1 MRIAGGGLALAL
13 LALAAA
19 PAVAQKPASAQELIE
34 RLQQVQAQLQPGAA
48 QPEQREP
55 AGAEE
60 LVRRVEDLKQQL
72 AEGAAGPQPA
82 LGEEEV
88 RRLVHEGLGVEVLS
102 IKTVEH
108 AGRPAYAVT
117 VMNPPGTYNGALQ
130 VATLLVDGA
139 SGALVGQV
147 QHTPRASEPDALAS
161 SGAADPDG
169 SGLEIRRRT
178 YR

>member
-1 MRIAGGGLALAL
+1 VRRAAAAARIAGGSLALAL
-13 LALAAA
+13 LALATA
-19 PAVAQKPASAQELIE
+19 PVDAQEPTSAQKLVE
-34 RLQQVQAQLQPGAA
+34 RLQQIQGQLQPGAA
-48 QPEQREP
+48 QAEQGKP
-55 AGAEE
+55 AGAAE
-60 LVRRVEDLKQQL
+60 LDQK
-72 AEGAAGPQPA
+72 PA

-88 RRLVHEGLGVEVLS
+88 RRLVREGLGVEVLS

-117 VMNPPGTYNGALQ
+117 VMNPPGNYNGALQ

-147 QHTPRASEPDALAS
+147 PHTPRASEPDALAS
-161 SGAADPDG
+161 SGAAGPDG